1 MAMYEMKP
9 EYMTGIDFIDKE
21 HAQLFSIAN
30 RAYELLKNE
39 FIPDKYDYIV
49 EVVEELKA
57 YTKYHFK
64 NEEEY
69 MISKGYRRLLSQK
82 VAHEEFIKK
91 IDSYSTDHIDENQRE
106 SLLGLLA
113 LLNDWLIEHIFR
125 ADKLIAEVKE

>member
-64 NEEEY
+64 HEEEY
-69 MISKGYRRLLSQK
+69 MISKVTEDYYLKKWHMKNLL
-82 VAHEEFIKK
+82 
-91 IDSYSTDHIDENQRE
+91 R
-106 SLLGLLA
+106 
-113 LLNDWLIEHIFR
+113 
-125 ADKLIAEVKE
+125 KLIVIAQIILMKIKGISIRFVSFTK